1 VYSFY
6 TRPNNPQPCIM
17 DHRHL
22 KLPALFRVRYY
33 LLAHFDLL
41 GIGCLCLERS
51 PVVQQNE

>member
-1 VYSFY
+1 
-6 TRPNNPQPCIM
+6 M
-17 DHRHL
+17 DVRRL

-51 PVVQQNE
+51 PVVQQYE